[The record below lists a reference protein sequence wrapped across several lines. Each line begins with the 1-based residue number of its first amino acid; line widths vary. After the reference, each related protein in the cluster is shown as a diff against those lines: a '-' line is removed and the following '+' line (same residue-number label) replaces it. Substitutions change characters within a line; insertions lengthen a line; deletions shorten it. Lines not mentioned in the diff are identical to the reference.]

1 MTIKP
6 DDLNIFYVV
15 HRTVYYKSYKH
26 TFLAIFKTAYWFD
39 CIYLKNLSLSNFVYN
54 LILSGPVYLS
64 IQTDFKTVGTDQR
77 KMAMADTLFFNGRQD
92 KYPYHTNYPPTV
104 PRYPSSQEMFRYDRY
119 FNPPSPHARPLLKGI
134 VLTSSWRYICNINVL
149 YVLYLS
155 MTYLDR
161 GKEKYIICQVPL
173 SAR

>member
-1 MTIKP
+1 MKSLTTMTIKP

-15 HRTVYYKSYKH
+15 HRTVYYKSCKH

-39 CIYLKNLSLSNFVYN
+39 CIYLKNLYLSNFVYN

-119 FNPPSPHARPLLKGI
+119 FNPPPPPCESDCILLAWLKI
-134 VLTSSWRYICNINVL
+134 LK
-149 YVLYLS
+149 
-155 MTYLDR
+155 R
-161 GKEKYIICQVPL
+161 G
-173 SAR
+173 RM

>member
-1 MTIKP
+1 MKSLTTMTIKP

-39 CIYLKNLSLSNFVYN
+39 CIYLKNLSLSNCVYN

-77 KMAMADTLFFNGRQD
+77 KKWRWQTHFSLMGGRTSIRTTRTIPRPCQGTPAHRKCSGTIDTST
-92 KYPYHTNYPPTV
+92 PH
-104 PRYPSSQEMFRYDRY
+104 PRLV
-119 FNPPSPHARPLLKGI
+119 NLI
-134 VLTSSWRYICNINVL
+134 VSYSH
-149 YVLYLS
+149 
-155 MTYLDR
+155 D
-161 GKEKYIICQVPL
+161 
-173 SAR
+173 